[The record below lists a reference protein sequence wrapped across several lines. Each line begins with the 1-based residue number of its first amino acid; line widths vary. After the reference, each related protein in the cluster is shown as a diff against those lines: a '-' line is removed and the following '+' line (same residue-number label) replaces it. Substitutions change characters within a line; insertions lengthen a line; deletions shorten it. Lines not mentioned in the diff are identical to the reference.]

1 MESKL
6 FGIQM
11 STKQALFIETR
22 ICQKW
27 EGVFIG
33 GLVNSWLYNGM
44 KAYSMPYEYGFIYGG
59 IFVLG
64 YCQWIHQYVIEH
76 RIEKILFLSRDGDIL
91 SKVYELLYPEE
102 NGKWNYVYWS
112 RIAATKMTAGYFK
125 YDYFRRFLYHKVNQG
140 YSLKAIFQSMELE
153 DLLHDFLKASRY
165 KGKTENSLF
174 DEKAAEEVK
183 QFLQEN
189 WKDVLAHYQSQ
200 IRMGR
205 EYFKE
210 ILKEST
216 SAAVVDIGWAGSGAI
231 SLDYL
236 INEVWGMQCN
246 VTGLIAGTN
255 TIFNQE
261 PDASESFLYSG
272 KLVSYAFSQQENRD
286 IWKNHNPNRGD
297 NLAAEMLLASPT
309 YSFRRFNEDGTLKF
323 AEHEIEIDAKEV
335 QNGIIDFVKWY
346 LVRMQKIPK
355 ISGRDAYAP
364 LLTVLSNEEYFRN
377 LLRTEKVQM
386 NLE

>member
-1 MESKL
+1 M
-6 FGIQM
+6 
-11 STKQALFIETR
+11 
-22 ICQKW
+22 
-27 EGVFIG
+27 
-33 GLVNSWLYNGM
+33 
-44 KAYSMPYEYGFIYGG
+44 
-59 IFVLG
+59 
-64 YCQWIHQYVIEH
+64 
-76 RIEKILFLSRDGDIL
+76 SRDGDIL
-91 SKVYELLYPEE
+91 SKVYETLYPEE
-102 NGKWNYVYWS
+102 IGKWNYVYWS
-112 RIAATKMTAGYFK
+112 RIAATKMTAAYFK

-153 DLLHDFLKASRY
+153 DLLYDFLQESRH
-165 KGKTENSLF
+165 KGKTENSVL
-174 DEKAAEEVK
+174 DEKTAEEVK

-189 WKDVLAHYQSQ
+189 WKDVLAHYQTQ
-200 IRMGR
+200 IQMGKQ
-205 EYFKE
+205 YFGE
-210 ILKEST
+210 ILRECASV
-216 SAAVVDIGWAGSGAI
+216 AVVDIGWAGSGAV

-246 VTGLIAGTN
+246 VTGLVAGTN

-286 IWKNHNPNRGD
+286 IWKKHNPNRGD

-335 QNGIIDFVKWY
+335 QDGIIDFVKWY
-346 LVRMQKIPK
+346 LMRMQKIPK